1 MASFTDPL
9 RIVSDSEAEMREW
22 NIGIPGKTNEK
33 KE

>member
-9 RIVSDSEAEMREW
+9 RIVSDSETEMEEW
-22 NIGIPGKTNEK
+22 NIGIPVKTNEK